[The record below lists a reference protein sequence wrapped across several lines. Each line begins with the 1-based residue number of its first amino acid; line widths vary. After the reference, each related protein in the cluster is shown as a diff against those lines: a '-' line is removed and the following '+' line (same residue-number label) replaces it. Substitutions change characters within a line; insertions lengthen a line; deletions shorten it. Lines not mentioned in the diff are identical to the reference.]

1 MNFGAGSQK
10 IILRKSNCCKEGIA
24 VKKYFVV
31 LSALCLLASCQE
43 KPRQNSELMPGEV
56 NDPRYPVPIICAVVD
71 TACTDSVQCPAKT
84 ADCETLNFTVQ
95 KDTIYFLTV
104 SYFNGDTINA
114 SCRACGEVYDG
125 NTVVMQRVTACPTG
139 GPWVDFGR
147 LRPGVQYTLVVSL
160 QRCPALKTCD
170 CGKGARADAIV
181 SIRRVFD

>member
-1 MNFGAGSQK
+1 M
-10 IILRKSNCCKEGIA
+10 
-24 VKKYFVV
+24 KKYFLV
-31 LSALCLLASCQE
+31 LAALCLFASCQE
-43 KPRQNSELMPGEV
+43 KPKQNSELMPGEV

-71 TACTDSVQCPAKT
+71 TTCTDSVQCPAKT

-95 KDTIYFLTV
+95 KDTTYFLTV
-104 SYFNGDTINA
+104 SYFNGDTIHA

-125 NTVVMQRVTACPTG
+125 NTVVMQRVTTCPTG

-160 QRCPALKTCD
+160 QRCPALKKCD